1 MEDNLQQNAI
11 DNFKN
16 NETNNNKENEEKK
29 KREIKIIE
37 TNNTVHVA
45 LNIDNNYIYPT
56 IVFLTSLF
64 ENRKATTLY
73 DFWDGM
79 H

>member
-1 MEDNLQQNAI
+1 MEGNLHQNVM

-16 NETNNNKENEEKK
+16 NETNNNRENEEKK
-29 KREIKIIE
+29 KKKIKIIE
-37 TNNTVHVA
+37 INNTVHVA

-64 ENRKATTLY
+64 ENRKATTLLQ
-73 DFWDGM
+73 F
-79 H
+79 